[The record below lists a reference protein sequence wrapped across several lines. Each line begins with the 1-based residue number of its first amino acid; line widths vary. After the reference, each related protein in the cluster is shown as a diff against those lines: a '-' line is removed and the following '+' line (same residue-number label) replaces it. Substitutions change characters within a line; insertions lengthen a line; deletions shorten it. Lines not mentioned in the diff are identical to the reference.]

1 MPLRVSST
9 LLLLV
14 VGVLWG
20 LNWPAVKFMMAE
32 LPPFT
37 IRAIAF
43 PLAALILASIAFIK
57 KQRLLPAR
65 DELVPLIVTGTF
77 LVFAFNM
84 LTSLGQSL
92 TDASQAAIVAYTMP
106 AITAVLSAIYLKEP
120 LNRRIVIALFL
131 GMLGIMILLSRDY
144 TNLVARPAGTIVM
157 LMAAFFWSIGNI
169 TLKARKWRL
178 ESTARAAWFFTISTL
193 LSWPVVWLLEE
204 PSELQMPSLPVIIAM
219 IFHVLG
225 PMVVCYQLWA
235 LLVARLP
242 VSVAAISVL
251 TAPVV
256 GVLSA
261 VVLIGE
267 ELNWQRAVALL
278 LILASIGFTHF
289 RREH

>member
-1 MPLRVSST
+1 MPLHVSST

-43 PLAALILASIAFIK
+43 PLAALVLASIAFIK

-65 DELVPLIVTGTF
+65 DELVPLIITGTF

-84 LTSLGQSL
+84 LTSFGQSL

-106 AITAVLSAIYLKEP
+106 AITSVLSVVFLKEP
-120 LNRRIVIALFL
+120 LNRRIVTALFL
-131 GMLGIMILLSRDY
+131 GMLGILILLSRDY
-144 TNLVARPAGTIVM
+144 TDLLARPAGTIVM
-157 LMAAFFWSIGNI
+157 LMAAFFWSVGNV
-169 TLKARKWRL
+169 TLKAEKWRL
-178 ESTARAAWFFTISTL
+178 ESTARAAWFFTISAV
-193 LSWPVVWLLEE
+193 LSWPVVWFLEE
-204 PSELQMPSLPVIIAM
+204 PAEWQMPSLPVITTM
-219 IFHVLG
+219 VFHVLG

-289 RREH
+289 RREY

>member
-1 MPLRVSST
+1 MPLRVSSA
-9 LLLLV
+9 LLLLI

-43 PLAALILASIAFIK
+43 PLAALILISIAFIK
-57 KQRLLPAR
+57 KQRLLPTR
-65 DELVPLIVTGTF
+65 DELVPLIVTGVF

-84 LTSLGQSL
+84 LTSLGQTL

-106 AITAVLSAIYLKEP
+106 AITAVLSVIYLKEP
-120 LNRRIVIALFL
+120 VNRRIVTALFL
-131 GMLGIMILLSRDY
+131 GMLGIVILLSHDY
-144 TNLVARPAGTIVM
+144 TNLVARPVGTIVM

-169 TLKARKWRL
+169 TLKARKWRM
-178 ESTARAAWFFTISTL
+178 ESTARAAWFFTISTVL
-193 LSWPVVWLLEE
+193 AWPVVWLFEE
-204 PSELQMPSLPVIIAM
+204 PSELQMPSLPVVTTM
-219 IFHVLG
+219 VFHVLG